1 MPIPPDLLRPE
12 TAPTAVQ
19 FLLLI
24 TVLSLAPAI
33 VVLMTSFTRIVVVF
47 ALLRNALA
55 TQQVPPNQVLIGLA
69 LLLTVFIM
77 EPTAQ
82 EVYRAAYVPYV
93 EGRITTE
100 EAIRAVEKPLK
111 EFMAKSTRQKD
122 LALFLERRGITAV
135 RSLDEVP
142 FSALLPAYV
151 LSELTTAFQMG
162 FLLYLPFLL
171 IDLLVA
177 SVLMGMGMLMLP
189 PVMIS
194 LPLKLLLF
202 LAVDGWNLVVATLL
216 RSFGG

>member
-1 MPIPPDLLRPE
+1 MPISPDLLRPE
-12 TAPTAVQ
+12 TAPTAIQ
-19 FLLLI
+19 FLLFLTI
-24 TVLSLAPAI
+24 LSLAPAI

-47 ALLRNALA
+47 SLLRNALA

-69 LLLTVFIM
+69 LLLTFFIM

-82 EVYRAAYVPYV
+82 EVYQAAYAPYV
-93 EGRITTE
+93 AGEITTE
-100 EAIRAVEKPLK
+100 EAIQVAEKPLK

-122 LALFLERRGITAV
+122 LALFLERRGIHAV

-194 LPLKLLLF
+194 LPFKLLLF
-202 LAVDGWNLVVATLL
+202 LAVDGWNLVAVTLL